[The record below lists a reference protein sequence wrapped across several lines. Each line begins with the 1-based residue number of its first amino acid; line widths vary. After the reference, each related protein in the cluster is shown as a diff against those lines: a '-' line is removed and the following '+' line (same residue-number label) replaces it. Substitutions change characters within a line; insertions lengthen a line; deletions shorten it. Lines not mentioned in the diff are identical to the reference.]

1 MLWGKFKMK
10 TMKDHYKLYIK
21 CYVLLLVFENSRNN
35 Y

>member
-10 TMKDHYKLYIK
+10 TMKDHCKLYIK